1 MGFERQRSS
10 HKALERM
17 KEMLGSMY
25 SAVSGLSAHQTKMNV
40 IGNNIANVNTYGFK
54 ASRVT
59 FSDVFYQMMGSA
71 STPST
76 DKGGTNPTQLGYG
89 AKVNSID
96 VINTRAGSATTDRA
110 LDVYIN
116 GDGYLPVK
124 KSDGSVMYTRVGVL
138 SFDVAGNLVDPNGNQ
153 VLGFKLDSSTKK
165 AQLNSDGTTSVQNLV
180 AIKVDPNDLNKYT
193 GIAIGQNGEIT
204 VIKEGEPAFIPSSN
218 TGWINGTPTV
228 SSNSIYNGT
237 VNMTISRSFTSSALY
252 TGPEDA
258 VFISSNAAVNGAPDA
273 MSVAYDSTNNP
284 PYVLNYMNGAS
295 ARTAT
300 GTLDPATNT
309 VTFYGIDDLNGGTS
323 GIVRIPIHAT
333 DDSLGYNFVDGD
345 PAVAIGSVDTPSSY
359 NIKLTTTD
367 KSGSNVTLNT
377 QWNGSEP
384 SITIGDISIQL
395 DTSKFQDALD
405 SGFTNVLIGTVGPG
419 PGKPEKIANI
429 AIVKFINPDGLSQD
443 GEGYYIETTNS
454 GDAVATIPGSGGTGS
469 LRAGAL
475 EMSNVD
481 LSREFTEMII
491 TQRGFQ
497 ANTRMITVSDEM
509 LSELVN
515 MKR

>member
-1 MGFERQRSS
+1 
-10 HKALERM
+10 
-17 KEMLGSMY
+17 MLGSMY

-59 FSDVFYQMMGSA
+59 FSDVFYQTMGSA
-71 STPST
+71 SSPST
-76 DKGGTNPTQLGYG
+76 NKGGTNPTQLGYG

-124 KSDGSVMYTRVGVL
+124 SSDGAISYTRVGVL
-138 SFDVAGNLVDPNGNQ
+138 SFDVAGNLVDSNGNQ
-153 VLGFKLDSSTKK
+153 VLGFKLDSNTKK
-165 AQLNSDGTTSVQNLV
+165 AQLNSDGTASPQNLI
-180 AIKVDPNDLNKYT
+180 AIKVDPNDLDKYT
-193 GIAIGQNGEIT
+193 GIAIGQNGEVT
-204 VIKEGEPAFIPSSN
+204 AIKEGDPTFIPSSN

-228 SSNSIYNGT
+228 SSTSLYNGT
-237 VNMTISRSFTSSALY
+237 LNMTISRSFTSSSLY
-252 TGPEDA
+252 TGPKDA
-258 VFISSNAAVNGAPDA
+258 VFISSNAAINGAPDEIT
-273 MSVAYDSTNNP
+273 VAYDSTSNP
-284 PYVLNYMNGAS
+284 PYILNYMNGAIV
-295 ARTAT
+295 RTVT

-309 VTFYGIDDLNGGTS
+309 VTFNGIDDLDGGTS
-323 GIVRIPIHAT
+323 GIVRIPIHPT
-333 DDSLGYNFVDGD
+333 DNTLGYNFVDGA
-345 PAVAIGSVDTPSSY
+345 PAEVIGTLDTPISY
-359 NIKLTTTD
+359 DIELITTD

-377 QWNGSEP
+377 KWNGSDP
-384 SITIGDISIQL
+384 SITLGDISIEL
-395 DTSKFQDALD
+395 DSSKFQEALD
-405 SGFTNVLIGTVGPG
+405 SGFTNVTIGTVGPG

-429 AIVKFINPDGLSQD
+429 AVVKFINPDGLSQN

-454 GDAVATIPGSGGTGS
+454 GQAVATIPGSGGTGS
-469 LRAGAL
+469 FRAGAL

-509 LSELVN
+509 LSELVS